1 MTVFLFFWVFLET
14 LEITYSRDKKIYTSY
29 FLFFLA
35 YMKFSRIGIYFGPI
49 SQKGQMSIIVS
60 LQHPQV
66 LPTTDGKYSG
76 KKNSKKT
83 WTCHMLATSYTA
95 CTSADPWIT
104 RFELWG
110 ATLVHFFFFFFPQN
124 KYCKIQGWLNSWL
137 QRADCKSYPGIF
149 NRARV
154 SAPNTYV
161 VQGSTVHC
169 IYNSYIARTLS

>member
-66 LPTTDGKYSG
+66 LPTTDGKYSE

-110 ATLVHFFFFFFPQN
+110 ATLVHFFFFFFPH
-124 KYCKIQGWLNSWL
+124 KTSTARSKVGWIHGYRELTVKAIQGFSTG
-137 QRADCKSYPGIF
+137 QG
-149 NRARV
+149 
-154 SAPNTYV
+154 SAPLTPTLFKGQPY
-161 VQGSTVHC
+161 TVF
-169 IYNSYIARTLS
+169 TTVT